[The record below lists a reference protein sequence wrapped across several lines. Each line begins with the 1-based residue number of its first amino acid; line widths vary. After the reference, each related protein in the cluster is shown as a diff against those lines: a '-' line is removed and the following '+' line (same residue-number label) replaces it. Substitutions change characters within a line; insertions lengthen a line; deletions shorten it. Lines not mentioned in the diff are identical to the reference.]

1 MKTTIRDLSHSCIK
15 YNPVLVLKDVETNRI
30 VEQETCLYM
39 TQIQTDE
46 DDDDDDDNDDKAI
59 HSSFHCFAVSLMS

>member
-46 DDDDDDDNDDKAI
+46 NDDDDSDDKAI
-59 HSSFHCFAVSLMS
+59 HISFHCFAVSLMS